1 MANSTSTTPDYGI
14 DAPNVL
20 RNLLAFGALCLAV
33 AIFAPPFIHL
43 GPVTLDSRSFYWPAG
58 FLIGEGLLY
67 LVYVKVGKFRHRDR
81 MLALYDWRGDE
92 QVLDIGCGRGLLL
105 VGAAKHLTTGRASGI
120 DIWSKVDLSGNSI
133 EATQHNLQLEGV
145 TDRCTLISEGAQKMS
160 FPDATFDVILSNLC
174 IHNIY
179 DMKTRHQA
187 LSEIVR
193 VLKPGGTAIVSDYKR
208 TSEYADRFRAAGLDV
223 ERKSAN
229 WFTTFP
235 PLTIVV
241 ARKPVL

>member
-1 MANSTSTTPDYGI
+1 
-14 DAPNVL
+14 
-20 RNLLAFGALCLAV
+20 
-33 AIFAPPFIHL
+33 
-43 GPVTLDSRSFYWPAG
+43 
-58 FLIGEGLLY
+58 
-67 LVYVKVGKFRHRDR
+67 
-81 MLALYDWRGDE
+81 
-92 QVLDIGCGRGLLL
+92 L
-105 VGAAKHLTTGRASGI
+105 VGAAKHLITGHASGI
-120 DIWSKVDLSGNSI
+120 DIWSKVDLSGNSVG
-133 EATQHNLQLEGV
+133 ATQHNLQLEGV

-193 VLKPGGTAIVSDYKR
+193 VLKPGGTAIISDYKH

-235 PLTIVV
+235 PLTIVM
-241 ARKPVL
+241 ARKPV